1 MKKIIVLFVL
11 ANIILYS
18 CGNNEADK
26 KALTGEWKEI
36 PVNKYF
42 QDLYIIL
49 KEDGTYQYSYKHKN
63 KGETIKRIGNW
74 EIDDGYISFI
84 EGKDILVEYKECSV
98 KNDTL
103 TFGLVENEKLIRI
116 K

>member
-1 MKKIIVLFVL
+1 MMKKIIVLFVL
-11 ANIILYS
+11 ATILFG

-42 QDLYIIL
+42 QDYHITL
-49 KEDGTYQYSYKHKN
+49 KEDGTYKYSYKHKN
-63 KGETIKRIGNW
+63 KGKTITRTGNW
-74 EIDDGYISFI
+74 EIDDSYISFL
-84 EGKDILVEYKECSV
+84 EGKDILVEYKKYTV

-103 TFGLVENEKLIRI
+103 TFGLVEKEKLIKI